1 MREPKV
7 TRSTPA
13 RSSSNPEY
21 IIQIFVAGQTAKSRQ
36 AARNLKAICDEGFPG
51 RYKIEI
57 VDISK
62 DPKLA
67 VEHNVIAVPTVIRAL
82 RERIAAEDRSNFQP
96 KALGYQPIFT
106 GIFSSRAW

>member
-1 MREPKV
+1 MG
-7 TRSTPA
+7 A
-13 RSSSNPEY
+13 RPSNKPEY

-57 VDISK
+57 IDISQ

-67 VEHNVIAVPTVIRAL
+67 IEHNVIAVPTVIRAL
-82 RERIAAEDRSNFQP
+82 PEPIRKFVGMFTDENGSPLRIDLTSNQ
-96 KALGYQPIFT
+96 KL
-106 GIFSSRAW
+106 

>member
-1 MREPKV
+1 MPEPKV

-82 RERIAAEDRSNFQP
+82 PEPIRKFVGSFTDENGSPLRIDLTSNQ
-96 KALGYQPIFT
+96 KL
-106 GIFSSRAW
+106 